1 MSAQSSQTAQEKLMG
16 NIEDWVQ
23 EELNKKITDFGL
35 LMNPRKVT
43 GNNNFIGEHL
53 YVI

>member
-23 EELNKKITDFGL
+23 EELNKKKYRFWTS
-35 LMNPRKVT
+35 NEPKKS
-43 GNNNFIGEHL
+43 
-53 YVI
+53 YWK